1 MEYRLCNQLRAAS
14 CVILIFTGLLA
25 VCVKRYL
32 GSRKRR
38 DARVY
43 SARAPFG
50 IYGDAK
56 IAKSE
61 IRHDYV
67 TSGVQLYSWELII
80 SLLRLPLLL
89 YPSSYFRA
97 KIEHAQ

>member
-43 SARAPFG
+43 SARAPP
-50 IYGDAK
+50 
-56 IAKSE
+56 SE
-61 IRHDYV
+61 FMETRKLQKVKYDMITLQV
-67 TSGVQLYSWELII
+67 VCSFIPGN
-80 SLLRLPLLL
+80 
-89 YPSSYFRA
+89 
-97 KIEHAQ
+97 